1 VIAIE
6 LWKFVSRLFPN
17 IDQGRKLM
25 DKKRLRYYK
34 DRLLEERSKLLGVAG
49 RNEDYGRE
57 ADTEA
62 TQDPAD
68 KASNSYTKELL
79 FSQSTNERQILTLI
93 DEALERIEDG
103 SYGVC
108 MISGQEISLRR
119 LEAVPWA
126 KYTIEVQEKLERG
139 ELEEEEV

>member
-1 VIAIE
+1 
-6 LWKFVSRLFPN
+6 
-17 IDQGRKLM
+17 M
-25 DKKRLRYYK
+25 DKKKLNYFK
-34 DRLLEERSKLLGVAG
+34 ERLLEERAKLLGVVG
-49 RNEDYGRE
+49 RNEDHGRE

-79 FSQSTNERQILTLI
+79 FSQSTNDRHILTLI

-103 SYGVC
+103 EYGVC
-108 MISGQEISLRR
+108 VISGKEIPIKR

-126 KYTIEVQEKLERG
+126 KDTIEVQEQIEKGLID
-139 ELEEEEV
+139 EEE